1 MADNFRQIY
10 EEQKLIID
18 EKLTRALDGRLPLS
32 LYKPVDYILVSP
44 AKRLRPILVL
54 FSAAATGG
62 KFENVYNAALAVEML
77 HNFTLIHDDIMDN
90 ADTRRG
96 LETLHKIYDVNT
108 AILAGDALMAV
119 AYEYLLKDVKK
130 EHLSVPYLFTR
141 GLIEVCEGQS
151 LDKDFEL
158 RDTVTIDEYLE
169 MISKKTAAL
178 SRTCCSI
185 GGVLGNGTEKE
196 IEALTEFGMKLG
208 LAFQIQ
214 DDLLDIS
221 GSEEFGK
228 KIGGDLLEG
237 KKTFL
242 FIKALERAEGEDKEE
257 FLRVV
262 KNKGCREDEIG
273 KFRDLYEKLGVLTE
287 ARDEVGKISSE
298 AIDSLRHLSNLE
310 YAGYLGDLANALIK
324 RSK

>member
-1 MADNFRQIY
+1 MTSNFRRIY
-10 EEQKLIID
+10 EDLKNIID
-18 EKLTRALDGRLPLS
+18 AKLTTALEGRAPLS

-54 FSAAATGG
+54 FSAASVGG
-62 KFENVYNAALAVEML
+62 KPENVYNAALAVEML

-119 AYEYLLKDVKK
+119 AYEYLLKDVRK
-130 EHLSVPYLFTR
+130 EHLQVPYLFTR

-151 LDKDFEL
+151 LDKDFEV
-158 RDTVTIDEYLE
+158 RDTVTLEEYLE

-178 SRTCCSI
+178 SRTCCSM
-185 GGVLGNGTEKE
+185 GGVLGNGTIEE
-196 IEALTEFGMKLG
+196 IDALTEYGLKLG

-242 FIKALERAEGEDKEE
+242 FIKALEKASGADKEE

-262 KNKGCREDEIG
+262 RNKGCKKNEIG
-273 KFRDLYEKLGVLTE
+273 KFRDLYEKLGVLDE
-287 ARDEVGKISSE
+287 ARAEVERISSE
-298 AIDSLRHLSNLE
+298 AIDSLKHLSNRE